1 MCSDLVIGMELIADN
16 CIRKWRD
23 LLGATDPNKARQ

>member
-1 MCSDLVIGMELIADN
+1 MSSDLVIGIELIADN

-23 LLGATDPNKARQ
+23 FLGPTDPNKARQ